1 MKKFNTLLTYV
12 SSNRIWLITLGCLD
26 LFFAFLAWVAYPGDF
41 LSLVGL
47 MIFVSLAAFVIP
59 FVISIHKRSKIDAA
73 FRRFLLEPDD
83 TNEYLLCESAPASMR
98 PYIHELA
105 HHLRMQEGYVN
116 EQQLKVANY
125 ESYIENW
132 VHEIK
137 KPLSLM
143 TLLLDNRKVE
153 MSPLVHTR
161 MLYVRDHVRQN
172 VEQILYF
179 SRLGAAHKDC
189 YFEPILIL
197 ETCESNELTADGS
210 SILHSEEDYL
220 LLSYVVDSNIEITK
234 ELKDGGWDH
243 LILTNPQWIDRFGDP
258 SKLKPVEYGSLANSM
273 QEFLDVQMPILTAD
287 GNVLPDGVGLYQY
300 DGETLLA
307 FPVHV
312 ALGAAEPIEAK
323 NPLIILVDKPA
334 QSLKA
339 SSCMLPLTSSGNVLF
354 AEGEKLQ
361 ESFDESKLI
370 DYGSIEEFQMNH

>member
-1 MKKFNTLLTYV
+1 M
-12 SSNRIWLITLGCLD
+12 SR
-26 LFFAFLAWVAYPGDF
+26 
-41 LSLVGL
+41 
-47 MIFVSLAAFVIP
+47 
-59 FVISIHKRSKIDAA
+59 KI
-73 FRRFLLEPDD
+73 
-83 TNEYLLCESAPASMR
+83 
-98 PYIHELA
+98 
-105 HHLRMQEGYVN
+105 V
-116 EQQLKVANY
+116 
-125 ESYIENW
+125 
-132 VHEIK
+132 
-137 KPLSLM
+137 M
-143 TLLLDNRKVE
+143 TLVCI
-153 MSPLVHTR
+153 LV
-161 MLYVRDHVRQN
+161 
-172 VEQILYF
+172 
-179 SRLGAAHKDC
+179 LGLSGCGDTLTLNQYNTSEIWYIAYTD
-189 YFEPILIL
+189 ID
-197 ETCESNELTADGS
+197 TVCESNELTADGS

-243 LILTNPQWIDRFGDP
+243 LIL
-258 SKLKPVEYGSLANSM
+258 M

>member
-1 MKKFNTLLTYV
+1 MQGVMRPSVKYRNKRYGITMRRVKVYEV
-12 SSNRIWLITLGCLD
+12 ETLGNPIQGRAAACPRRYD
-26 LFFAFLAWVAYPGDF
+26 LFRF
-41 LSLVGL
+41 
-47 MIFVSLAAFVIP
+47 
-59 FVISIHKRSKIDAA
+59 KIIQSH
-73 FRRFLLEPDD
+73 F
-83 TNEYLLCESAPASMR
+83 
-98 PYIHELA
+98 
-105 HHLRMQEGYVN
+105 HLRRSTCIRIDCVSN
-116 EQQLKVANY
+116 FQL
-125 ESYIENW
+125 SIGICIE
-132 VHEIK
+132 VIIRIEPRHAYYFKTCIIV
-137 KPLSLM
+137 
-143 TLLLDNRKVE
+143 TCGQVVVVFRNRR
-153 MSPLVHTR
+153 T
-161 MLYVRDHVRQN
+161 
-172 VEQILYF
+172 
-179 SRLGAAHKDC
+179 SRVSVQVVIINGWRRIYTD
-189 YFEPILIL
+189 ID
-197 ETCESNELTADGS
+197 TVCESNELTADVS

>member
-1 MKKFNTLLTYV
+1 MQQQIRTQTPKKNKPAASLII
-12 SSNRIWLITLGCLD
+12 SWLIILGVYLLLRLVFVIFGFHLAPVILGGCLAV
-26 LFFAFLAWVAYPGDF
+26 L
-41 LSLVGL
+41 
-47 MIFVSLAAFVIP
+47 
-59 FVISIHKRSKIDAA
+59 
-73 FRRFLLEPDD
+73 
-83 TNEYLLCESAPASMR
+83 
-98 PYIHELA
+98 PYI
-105 HHLRMQEGYVN
+105 
-116 EQQLKVANY
+116 
-125 ESYIENW
+125 
-132 VHEIK
+132 
-137 KPLSLM
+137 
-143 TLLLDNRKVE
+143 
-153 MSPLVHTR
+153 
-161 MLYVRDHVRQN
+161 
-172 VEQILYF
+172 
-179 SRLGAAHKDC
+179 
-189 YFEPILIL
+189 
-197 ETCESNELTADGS
+197 NELTADGS

>member
-1 MKKFNTLLTYV
+1 M
-12 SSNRIWLITLGCLD
+12 SR
-26 LFFAFLAWVAYPGDF
+26 
-41 LSLVGL
+41 
-47 MIFVSLAAFVIP
+47 
-59 FVISIHKRSKIDAA
+59 KI
-73 FRRFLLEPDD
+73 
-83 TNEYLLCESAPASMR
+83 
-98 PYIHELA
+98 
-105 HHLRMQEGYVN
+105 V
-116 EQQLKVANY
+116 
-125 ESYIENW
+125 
-132 VHEIK
+132 
-137 KPLSLM
+137 M
-143 TLLLDNRKVE
+143 TLVCI
-153 MSPLVHTR
+153 LV
-161 MLYVRDHVRQN
+161 
-172 VEQILYF
+172 
-179 SRLGAAHKDC
+179 LGLSGCGDTLTLNQYNTSEIWYIAYTD
-189 YFEPILIL
+189 ID
-197 ETCESNELTADGS
+197 TVCESNELTADGS

-273 QEFLDVQMPILTAD
+273 QEFL
-287 GNVLPDGVGLYQY
+287 
-300 DGETLLA
+300 A

>member
-1 MKKFNTLLTYV
+1 MAQIIVVEDDVYMREELIDVLEKAGYDAVPLLDFENAVSQIMSLSPDLILLDINLPFHSGFEICKEVKAKQLGTVLILTARDKLQDELHALGLGADDYLTKPCNTERLLA
-12 SSNRIWLITLGCLD
+12 RIKNLLRRKEEQMQQ
-26 LFFAFLAWVAYPGDF
+26 
-41 LSLVGL
+41 GL
-47 MIFVSLAAFVIP
+47 LNGGG
-59 FVISIHKRSKIDAA
+59 
-73 FRRFLLEPDD
+73 FLLDPN
-83 TNEYLLCESAPASMR
+83 TF
-98 PYIHELA
+98 
-105 HHLRMQEGYVN
+105 
-116 EQQLKVANY
+116 
-125 ESYIENW
+125 
-132 VHEIK
+132 
-137 KPLSLM
+137 
-143 TLLLDNRKVE
+143 TL
-153 MSPLVHTR
+153 
-161 MLYVRDHVRQN
+161 YA
-172 VEQILYF
+172 
-179 SRLGAAHKDC
+179 G
-189 YFEPILIL
+189 
-197 ETCESNELTADGS
+197 
-210 SILHSEEDYL
+210 
-220 LLSYVVDSNIEITK
+220 K